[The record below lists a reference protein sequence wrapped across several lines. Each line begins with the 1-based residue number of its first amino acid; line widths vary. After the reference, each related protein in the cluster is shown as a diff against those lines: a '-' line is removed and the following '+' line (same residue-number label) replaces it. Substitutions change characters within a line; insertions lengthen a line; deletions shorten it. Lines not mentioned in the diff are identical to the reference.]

1 MNIDTWISGSS
12 GWRVHSILNHFINL
26 TKYKPLNGSSYIELP
41 LELRNPKKG
50 LINIKNKDN
59 ECFRWCH
66 IRKINPQD
74 KYPERVKKVDRE
86 MVKKLDYSDISF
98 PVSQKD
104 YNKVERKN
112 GIRVNIFGYENKQ
125 PYPIYVS
132 KERFKEE
139 LNLLLIEEDGN
150 KHYVLIK
157 DFNSFMV
164 KHSKHKGRKNF
175 CMNCLQCFST
185 SELLNEHRKNCI
197 VINGKQAINMPK
209 VGENELKFNHHN
221 KQIPVPFV
229 IYADFEAITK
239 KMHGCDISEE
249 SKGKKKDRSY
259 MDAYQTHI
267 DCGYGY
273 KVVCHYNSKLSKAT
287 NVYRGEGAVYKFM
300 EKMLEKVEY
309 CKKMVKK
316 HFNRNLTITKEELK
330 TFKGSN
336 ECHICG
342 EKYGEEDKPIM
353 DYCKITG
360 KFRDSAHGKCSSKL
374 RIDPERIRIP
384 VIFHNLHG
392 YDSHFIMQQ
401 IGKIANEKSYVD
413 KNGEIRNLKI
423 NAIPN
428 NMERYMAFMLGNNL
442 TFIDSFQFMSS
453 SLDRLVSNLRMED
466 LKYTSKAFYGKKLE
480 LMSKKG
486 LYPLWIVW
494 KSSK

>member
-1 MNIDTWISGSS
+1 MTRSSIESKRKKELVNMKGFKVLETLHIMFIKERYDNNEEDRSEFTDAYFNSKAYTITNEMDIEKETKLSIADILTNIDTWISGSS
-12 GWRVHSILNHFINL
+12 GWRVHSILNNFINL

-41 LELRNPKKG
+41 LELKNPKKG

-139 LNLLLIEEDGN
+139 LNLLLIEEDRN

-157 DFNSFMV
+157 DFNSFMF

-229 IYADFEAITK
+229 IYADFQAITK
-239 KMHGCDISEE
+239 KMHGCDI
-249 SKGKKKDRSY
+249 R
-259 MDAYQTHI
+259 
-267 DCGYGY
+267 
-273 KVVCHYNSKLSKAT
+273 
-287 NVYRGEGAVYKFM
+287 
-300 EKMLEKVEY
+300 
-309 CKKMVKK
+309 
-316 HFNRNLTITKEELK
+316 
-330 TFKGSN
+330 
-336 ECHICG
+336 
-342 EKYGEEDKPIM
+342 
-353 DYCKITG
+353 
-360 KFRDSAHGKCSSKL
+360 
-374 RIDPERIRIP
+374 
-384 VIFHNLHG
+384 
-392 YDSHFIMQQ
+392 
-401 IGKIANEKSYVD
+401 
-413 KNGEIRNLKI
+413 
-423 NAIPN
+423 
-428 NMERYMAFMLGNNL
+428 
-442 TFIDSFQFMSS
+442 
-453 SLDRLVSNLRMED
+453 
-466 LKYTSKAFYGKKLE
+466 
-480 LMSKKG
+480 
-486 LYPLWIVW
+486 
-494 KSSK
+494 